1 MCKSFG
7 FKVKSSDCY
16 NGVTS
21 ASRKGPVKVNKSQ
34 SLWNTYL
41 RIILLVV
48 LVVLLGAGVFFFYYK
63 KIASYNFDIREAR
76 IKRLEANDM

>member
-7 FKVKSSDCY
+7 FKVKSTECF

-21 ASRKGPVKVNKSQ
+21 ANRKGPVKVNKSQ
-34 SLWNTYL
+34 SSWNSYL
-41 RIILLVV
+41 RIVLLVAI
-48 LVVLLGAGVFFFYYK
+48 VVLLGTGVVFFYFR